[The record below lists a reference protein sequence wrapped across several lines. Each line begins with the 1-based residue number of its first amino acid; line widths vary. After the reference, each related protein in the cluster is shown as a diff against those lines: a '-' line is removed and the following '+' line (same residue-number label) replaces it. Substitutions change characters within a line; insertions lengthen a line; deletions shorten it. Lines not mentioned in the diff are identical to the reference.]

1 MALYTIADLHL
12 ACGVAKPMDVFGGRW
27 EGYMDKIAQHWR
39 ECIGE
44 DDTVVIGGDFSWGL
58 NLAQSWNACRGAS
71 CCSRATMTSGGRRLR
86 K

>member
-39 ECIGE
+39 ECVGE

-58 NLAQSWNACRGAS
+58 NLAQAKADFAFLERLP
-71 CCSRATMTSGGRRLR
+71 GRKMLL
-86 K
+86 